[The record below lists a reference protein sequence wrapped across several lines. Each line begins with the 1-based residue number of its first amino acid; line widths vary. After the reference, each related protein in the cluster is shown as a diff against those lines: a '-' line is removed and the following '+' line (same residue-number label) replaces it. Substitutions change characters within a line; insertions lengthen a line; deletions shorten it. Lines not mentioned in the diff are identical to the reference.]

1 MKKFKKTKKDL
12 QHAAPVSQRRKLK
25 KSTSVALQQQLDL
38 PDQKDSLAVLK
49 IKKELRR
56 RTLIVRFAIV
66 ILILLILMAVF
77 FLVRAIV
84 QNSASNQRSLSFPI
98 STQDDAP
105 LDIHVSG
112 NWMSSP
118 IPGTPPSIPRTHP
131 ATPRCSTAV
140 PVRFRWAPE
149 INCSPT
155 TREAI
160 QSNWM
165 IPEET
170 SAP

>member
-1 MKKFKKTKKDL
+1 MKKLKKTKKDL

-112 NWMSSP
+112 DWIVLTDSGDATFYSQDASRYTTLQHGCSR
-118 IPGTPPSIPRTHP
+118 PGFGGR
-131 ATPRCSTAV
+131 R
-140 PVRFRWAPE
+140 R
-149 INCSPT
+149 
-155 TREAI
+155 
-160 QSNWM
+160 
-165 IPEET
+165 
-170 SAP
+170 